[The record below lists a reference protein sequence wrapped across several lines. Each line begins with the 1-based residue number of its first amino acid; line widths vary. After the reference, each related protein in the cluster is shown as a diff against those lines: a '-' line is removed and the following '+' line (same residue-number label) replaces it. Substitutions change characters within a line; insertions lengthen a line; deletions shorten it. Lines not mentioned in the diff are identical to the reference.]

1 MKLYLVKRTDAT
13 NYDEYD
19 GLVVR
24 AESTERAARIA
35 TGNYVGMTPYN
46 IEVTEVPVDG
56 DEDVILDS
64 FRAG

>member
-13 NYDEYD
+13 DYDEYD
-19 GLVVR
+19 AIVVR
-24 AESTERAARIA
+24 AQSEERAAAIA
-35 TGNYVGMTPYN
+35 TGNYVGMAPHN

-64 FRAG
+64 FNAG